1 MSKPTATEIMD
12 ADIDRLIEQTKLN
25 SWTDFVDA
33 LNVPTD
39 LFPAMMSNR
48 PELVKLVKSRPLSAV
63 EHQVYLDLIAGL
75 METNAALREH
85 ASQLARLTTNWS
97 HAFVGLRN
105 IGQRIERFANFKR
118 STSTSNGEEDV

>member
-1 MSKPTATEIMD
+1 MD
-12 ADIDRLIEQTKLN
+12 AEIDRLVEDTKLN

-33 LNVPTD
+33 LNVPND
-39 LFPAMMSNR
+39 LFPALMSNR
-48 PELVKLVKSRPLSAV
+48 PELIKIVKARPLSAE
-63 EHQVYLDLIAGL
+63 EHGVYLELIAGL
-75 METNAALREH
+75 MKTNAALREH

-118 STSTSNGEEDV
+118 STSSEEDDDG